1 MNRKDYCPTKPFLII
16 LSAPSG
22 GGKSTILG
30 EILKD
35 SRNIDYSISYTT
47 RAPRGEE
54 KNGVHYFFVSEDRF
68 KEMIEAGDFLEYALV
83 HGNYYGTSKSYIQS
97 RLDEGRHVIMD
108 IDVQGADQITNSEL
122 DIVKI
127 FILPPDKSVL
137 ERRLRQRGTDSEDVI
152 RKRLTNADVE
162 LSYIKDYKYVII
174 NDELSRAVEDVKT
187 IISAEELQRER
198 YSEIDTKF
206 YRGEND

>member
-30 EILKD
+30 EILKENG
-35 SRNIDYSISYTT
+35 NIDYSISYTT

-54 KNGVHYFFVSEDRF
+54 KDGVHYFFVTEEKF
-68 KEMIEAGDFLEYALV
+68 KEMIDAGDFLEYALV
-83 HGNYYGTSKSYIQS
+83 HGNYYGTSKSYIKS
-97 RLDEGRHVIMD
+97 RIDAGRHVIMD
-108 IDVQGADQITNSEL
+108 IDVQGANQITNSDL

-137 ERRLRQRGTDSEDVI
+137 EDRLRKRGTDSDEAI
-152 RKRLTNADVE
+152 KKRLTNADVE
-162 LSYIKDYKYVII
+162 LGYIKDYEYVII
-174 NDELSRAVEDVKT
+174 NDELSQAVEDVKT
-187 IISAEELQRER
+187 IISAEELTRER

-206 YRGEND
+206 YRG